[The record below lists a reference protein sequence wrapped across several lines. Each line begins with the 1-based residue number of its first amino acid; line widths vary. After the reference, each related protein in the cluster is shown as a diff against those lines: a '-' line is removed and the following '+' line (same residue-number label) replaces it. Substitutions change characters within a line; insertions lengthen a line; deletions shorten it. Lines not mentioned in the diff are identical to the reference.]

1 MNQKFY
7 YKKKSHA
14 CEGGAHLRISFW
26 YLLINSEKP
35 EKSEIWKHETKIDGD
50 IIILHMCT
58 KNQNNMR
65 YSSWDTEW
73 DIIFGNF
80 RPFFALSASK
90 MKISKKMR
98 KKLVDINILHKCMRD
113 HDHKLYCSWDMVH
126 DTWNCYFSFWVSFL
140 PFYPT
145 DSPKN
150 QNFRKKKKTP
160 GDIIILHMWIKNY
173 D

>member
-1 MNQKFY
+1 MKVGHTSEFPFGIYWLTLKNLKNQKFE
-7 YKKKSHA
+7 KMKQKLM
-14 CEGGAHLRISFW
+14 GISSF
-26 YLLINSEKP
+26 YICVPK
-35 EKSEIWKHETKIDGD
+35 TKI
-50 IIILHMCT
+50 I
-58 KNQNNMR
+58 
-65 YSSWDTEW
+65 WDTVPGIQSETE
-73 DIIFGNF
+73 FFCNF

-98 KKLVDINILHKCMRD
+98 KTQVDINILHKCMRD
-113 HDHKLYCSWDMVH
+113 HDHKLHCSWDMVH

-140 PFYPT
+140 PFCPT

-150 QNFRKKKKTP
+150 QNFKKKKKTP